1 MYFERDY
8 FLPLPNADASG
19 AIHRMSDYAHTLAG
33 SKRLLRCLRRPFWD
47 GHGWKLSDK
56 FLIVEADVLSF
67 WTEHSERNWLVS
79 VLASLGVP
87 REKRDFVGRW
97 R

>member
-1 MYFERDY
+1 MKPDWLEVGWSVWSSADMYFERDY

-47 GHGWKLSDK
+47 GQGWKLSDK

-67 WTEHSERNWLVS
+67 WAEHSERNCFCPS
-79 VLASLGVP
+79 
-87 REKRDFVGRW
+87 
-97 R
+97 